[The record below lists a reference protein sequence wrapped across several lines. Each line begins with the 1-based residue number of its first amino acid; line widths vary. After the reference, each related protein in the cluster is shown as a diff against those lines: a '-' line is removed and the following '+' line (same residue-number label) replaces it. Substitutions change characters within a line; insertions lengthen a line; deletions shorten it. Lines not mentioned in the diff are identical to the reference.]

1 MEKLNCCICQKPKAT
16 LSCGVCASPVCK
28 YCAQF
33 LEAETFT
40 YLRQVPKEASHT
52 TYCGPCYSEKVAPVL
67 ENYNDTL
74 ERAKNILIFTKQQNK
89 ETRFIKRYE
98 EVVHVTECL
107 DREDVIMRL
116 AFVAAQGDFNGV
128 IDIEI
133 VSKKVRNGSYQT
145 TQWSGSGIP
154 AHVNPDK
161 LIKDKSFSSD
171 PN

>member
-16 LSCGVCASPVCK
+16 LVCGVCSSPVCK

-33 LEAETFT
+33 LDEDTFKYLTKIPQEA
-40 YLRQVPKEASHT
+40 AHT
-52 TYCGPCYSEKVAPVL
+52 TYCSPCYNENVFPVL
-67 ENYNDTL
+67 EKYNETF
-74 ERAKNILIFTKQQNK
+74 EQAKNILIFTKQQNK
-89 ETRFIKRYE
+89 ETRFIKRWE

-116 AFVAAQGDFNGV
+116 AFFAADAGFNGV

-154 AHVNPDK
+154 AQVNPEK
-161 LIKDKSFSSD
+161 LVKDKSFTSG